1 MPEYVPPPTPLY
13 PAWDTPKGQIPAIFA
28 WRAYVNPAQSLT
40 GSTTSPR
47 PLSDVPAQVYAMVYY
62 HSADQQDEPKTFD
75 YGDSKSYVFYLP
87 DGTTRTTPTMSAQA
101 YKQLVTKLWSKDD
114 GYPP

>member
-1 MPEYVPPPTPLY
+1 MPEHVPPPAPLH

-28 WRAYVNPAQSLT
+28 WRAYVNPAQSLA

-47 PLSDVPAQVYAMVYY
+47 PLSDVPAQVYAMVYH
-62 HSADQQDEPKTFD
+62 HSTDRLDEPKTLD
-75 YGDSKSYVFYLP
+75 HGDSKSYVFHLP
-87 DGTTRTTPTMSAQA
+87 DKTTRTAPTMSARA
-101 YKQLVTKLWSKDD
+101 YEQLITKLWSKDD